1 MKCPLSA
8 AAIAA
13 ALSLSADPAAAA
25 NLTPDQLT
33 QATGAGATD
42 LMLLYPT
49 GGPMKS
55 IQWSVV
61 TTQMGAALGGI
72 FLQTGNN
79 LADVPSPSSAR
90 NNLGL
95 GTAATQ
101 NTGASGAS
109 LPFLNGANTWSGA
122 QSFNAT
128 SAFAG
133 KVTLFASTSA
143 GAPLNIPQGAAP
155 TAPANGDCWTTSAGL
170 YCQINGATQGPFSAG
185 GGSVSTTGSPASGNL
200 AKFSGGASITNG
212 DLSGDCTTSGSLA
225 TICTKTNGTAFGTF
239 ATANAATPP
248 AIGGTT
254 PAAGSF
260 TTLGATGLITPST
273 TNGIKGTTAA
283 DNANAGSVGEYVS
296 SNIVRGSA
304 IALTSNTP
312 ANITSVS
319 LTAGDWDCRGNA
331 AFTNG
336 AGITQEIG
344 AINTTS
350 AALPTSPAG
359 GAEVRITATIASADD
374 SMWPAGTVRE
384 DISSTTTVFLIGDA
398 TFTGSV
404 SAYGFLGCRRVR

>member
-1 MKCPLSA
+1 
-8 AAIAA
+8 
-13 ALSLSADPAAAA
+13 
-25 NLTPDQLT
+25 
-33 QATGAGATD
+33 
-42 LMLLYPT
+42 
-49 GGPMKS
+49 MKS

-109 LPFLNGANTWSGA
+109 LPFLNGANTWSGV

-185 GGSVSTTGSPASGNL
+185 GGSVSTTRPLASLGVDRTSPSSPAAPRSPT
-200 AKFSGGASITNG
+200 ATSRATAPTS
-212 DLSGDCTTSGSLA
+212 SGSRGDHP
-225 TICTKTNGTAFGTF
+225 CTKTNGTAFGTF
-239 ATANAATPP
+239 ATAGAVRRAP
-248 AIGGTT
+248 AIEGTT

-283 DNANAGSVGEYVS
+283 DNANAGERRRVRLVQYRAGRAPDCADEQHPREHNVGLADGWRLGLSGKRIEPS
-296 SNIVRGSA
+296 SNGS
-304 IALTSNTP
+304 
-312 ANITSVS
+312 
-319 LTAGDWDCRGNA
+319 GDHARRLA
-331 AFTNG
+331 
-336 AGITQEIG
+336 
-344 AINTTS
+344 AINTTPQR
-350 AALPTSPAG
+350 ALPASFRPGALEFADLQQRSQAPTTACGPRALSGRTSP
-359 GAEVRITATIASADD
+359 R
-374 SMWPAGTVRE
+374 PRP
-384 DISSTTTVFLIGDA
+384 SS
-398 TFTGSV
+398 
-404 SAYGFLGCRRVR
+404 